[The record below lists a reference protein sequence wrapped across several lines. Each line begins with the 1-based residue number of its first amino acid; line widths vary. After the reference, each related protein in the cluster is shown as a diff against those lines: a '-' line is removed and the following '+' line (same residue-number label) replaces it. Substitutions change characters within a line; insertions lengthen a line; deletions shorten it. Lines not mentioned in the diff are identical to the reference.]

1 VAVRPAEPGILTRTE
16 WRAGGLAALLG
27 VLHLLVL
34 PRSGTDL
41 AAQLARATFARA
53 HPLTPVDLSWYGGI
67 HPYGYSVLA
76 PYVMAVLGV
85 GLAGLLAAVVGAVLL
100 ARLLRNTPHP
110 AAGAYSGA
118 VFCVADVVS
127 GRVTFALGAAVALAA
142 LLVLPR
148 MVPAAVLGVL
158 TGLFSPVAA
167 AFLGLAAA
175 VLVLRRKQGGW
186 RLGLATALPIAALG
200 WLFPT
205 GGIQPYEVASAPYA
219 VLAGLLLGLLT
230 HSWTIR
236 VGALMYALASA
247 FLLLSPDPF
256 GSNIL
261 RLGLLVAAPLVLA
274 SATEHWRVVVPIAV
288 LLSWWQLQPP
298 YADLR
303 AKPPPPFG
311 AVTRELEL
319 LGATRV
325 EVVPLRDHGEA
336 AHIAKV
342 VPLARGWSRQV
353 DTGRNSLFYQ
363 GALSADTYRQW
374 LIDNAVD
381 AVALAPNA
389 RADRGGRGERAL
401 LLVGR
406 VRDLQRV
413 WSDDDWVVWRFN
425 AARPIASNPVEVLD
439 TARTTI
445 TLRSPSRAYVDLV
458 VRWSRWL
465 SVRGPACLEK
475 HGSWTRVR
483 FSGPGTAVVGS
494 SLSVRP
500 VGHC

>member
-1 VAVRPAEPGILTRTE
+1 VL
-16 WRAGGLAALLG
+16 GL
-27 VLHLLVL
+27 LHLLIL

-41 AAQLARATFARA
+41 AAQQARATFARA

-67 HPYGYSVLA
+67 HPYGYSVLS

-85 GLAGLLAAVVGAVLL
+85 GLTGLIAAVAGAVLL
-100 ARLLRNTPHP
+100 ARLLRETPHP
-110 AAGAYSGA
+110 TAGAYSGA

-142 LLVLPR
+142 LMVLPR
-148 MVPAAVLGVL
+148 IVPAMVLGAL

-167 AFLGLAAA
+167 AFLGLVAA
-175 VLVLRRKQGGW
+175 VLVLRRKPCGW
-186 RLGLATALPIAALG
+186 RLGLATATPVAFLG
-200 WLFPT
+200 WLFPS
-205 GGIQPYEVASAPYA
+205 GGIQPYEVYSAPYA
-219 VLAGLLLGLLT
+219 VVAGLLLGLLT
-230 HSWTIR
+230 HSWSIR

-261 RLGLLVAAPLVLA
+261 RLGLLLAAPLVLA
-274 SATEHWRVVVPIAV
+274 SATEHWRIVVPIAA
-288 LLSWWQLQPP
+288 LLAYWQLQPP

-303 AKPPPPFG
+303 AKPPPPFA
-311 AVTRELEL
+311 AVTKELKAL
-319 LGATRV
+319 DVKRV

-342 VPLARGWSRQV
+342 IPLARGWSRQV
-353 DTGRNSLFYQ
+353 DTGRNLLFYR
-363 GALSADTYRQW
+363 GALSSGEYHQW

-381 AVALAPNA
+381 AVALAPNDK
-389 RADRGGRGERAL
+389 ADRAGRGERAL

-406 VRDLQRV
+406 VEDLQRV
-413 WSDDDWVVWRFN
+413 WSDKHWVVWQFKRPP
-425 AARPIASNPVEVLD
+425 AKPIASPPVEVLR
-439 TARTTI
+439 TGRTTI
-445 TLRSPSRAYVDLV
+445 TLRSSSKAYVDLV

-465 SVRGPACLEK
+465 SVHGPACLEK
-475 HGSWTRVR
+475 HESWTRIR

-494 SLSVRP
+494 QLSFRP
-500 VGHC
+500 LGHCKP